1 MSENAHAFCSEGI
14 LFLLRSLCSVYGS
27 SQTLYHSYEVR
38 GSESLVALHGSRSM
52 SHALALEVS
61 AGQRATQKP
70 LQSHTQQV
78 YRGVQSSEV
87 RTGGLTTLT
96 MFLPVV
102 A

>member
-1 MSENAHAFCSEGI
+1 
-14 LFLLRSLCSVYGS
+14 
-27 SQTLYHSYEVR
+27 
-38 GSESLVALHGSRSM
+38 M

-87 RTGGLTTLT
+87 RIGGLTTLT

-102 A
+102 V